1 MSLRGSIWASAS
13 KLNVTKKPNYIPKRA
28 VYVSLSVIQ
37 CYPSSLGWT
46 AGEIRK
52 KKGMTEPTQNLINS
66 RAALMVQISAVRPWP
81 KALKRTAP
89 WRSWIWS
96 RTKSVLTGQRL
107 GVWWG
112 WHAKKGHRGRIKT
125 EPLESEVSD
134 MFTGSERNA
143 LDAPWFFT
151 GCFVV
156 VRLAGLAGI
165 SNFLWQISLQ
175 GC

>member
-1 MSLRGSIWASAS
+1 MAKTPNCVQQCLKFNASYADASL
-13 KLNVTKKPNYIPKRA
+13 N
-28 VYVSLSVIQ
+28 
-37 CYPSSLGWT
+37 PSSLGWRDFQE
-46 AGEIRK
+46 GR
-52 KKGMTEPTQNLINS
+52 TERTQSLINS
-66 RAALMVQISAVRPWP
+66 RAALKVQISAVRPWP

-165 SNFLWQISLQ
+165 LNFLWQISLQ